1 MDDTSAFLM
10 SAGDGGSILSAVN
23 VRLVEAGIAITRE
36 DALKLVESRNEDL
49 AELECVEFGRPV
61 VVAIAEA
68 VAGSPLLTRDSAFD
82 TLSQLQGVFYAVRDE
97 LPADV
102 PDDETIEAFAIC
114 LDDLLLPYEDE
125 LTRVASGAA

>member
-23 VRLVEAGIAITRE
+23 VRLAEAGIAITRE

-49 AELECVEFGRPV
+49 AELERVEFGRPA

-68 VAGSPLLTRDSAFD
+68 VAGSPLLTRDCACD
-82 TLSQLQGVFYAVRDE
+82 TLSQLQDVFYAVRGE
-97 LPADV
+97 LPVDV
-102 PDDETIEAFAIC
+102 PDGETIEAFAIC
-114 LDDLLLPYEDE
+114 LDDLLLPHEDE